1 MSGSLKRLKVA
12 RKKGMKMGTF
22 YVHNVR
28 RGKFFYVG
36 LYVFIVVMEKL
47 GGLTLMGDR
56 LKMLVNL

>member
-28 RGKFFYVG
+28 RGKFLCRVIRFYCCDG
-36 LYVFIVVMEKL
+36 KIRGINFN
-47 GGLTLMGDR
+47 GGSIKNAG
-56 LKMLVNL
+56 